1 VEHGREV
8 VTPYAV
14 FASPALAANDLI
26 ADASQCGAPWRCV
39 LQLARLRQ
47 NWLPANLFA
56 TPGNYR
62 MTVTTCPGISN
73 VLAFTLTHVLQVRL
87 SALMAL
93 LAFANEHS
101 LAEGKLAELLERS
114 GHSHFNED
122 ARNDIL
128 GRVRREGSC
137 LRLLRSGLRPLACG
151 GLAAL
156 VGIVATQGARAQAN
170 LPPTLTEIVP
180 ASGPAGPA
188 YPLHVTIR
196 GTGFMP
202 TGNVV
207 RFGPVTIPNV
217 SSPDGSRIN
226 VLCPEGDAEQRRS
239 SARRAYAR

>member
-1 VEHGREV
+1 
-8 VTPYAV
+8 
-14 FASPALAANDLI
+14 
-26 ADASQCGAPWRCV
+26 
-39 LQLARLRQ
+39 
-47 NWLPANLFA
+47 
-56 TPGNYR
+56 

-180 ASGPAGPA
+180 ASGPAGPD

-207 RFGPVTIPNV
+207 RFGPVTLPAV
-217 SSPDGSRIN
+217 SSPDGSRIMFYVPKAVPSGGEVPPA
-226 VLCPEGDAEQRRS
+226 VLTPGDYPVVVTN
-239 SARRAYAR
+239 SAGTSNALSFRLTHGP